1 MATTR
6 EQSEAYS
13 YANRRMSTSLL
24 RGTDE
29 ARFDP
34 RRRLNRGLGA
44 GIAIGVLIMAVF
56 GIVGWL
62 GGGRGPGLP
71 NDGAVV
77 VGESS
82 FVVVDGVVHPA
93 LNHASALLASDGEG
107 DATEVREGT
116 LNDAPRGPRVG
127 IPDAPDALPDA
138 DDLLDDTW
146 TLCATPAENVV
157 EPTDTALYVSVP
169 GVPTGDAESGGETLL
184 VQTED
189 DRLWLLTEGRRY
201 LIDSTV
207 QVRLELR
214 QEPVRLP
221 SQIIAT
227 VPEGPKIEVPGL
239 GSGIGDRPS
248 VELPLEEMRVG
259 DVVHTYEDG
268 AARQHYLVRPD
279 GLLPITPLV
288 YALLSYEDTTG
299 GHRISLAQAEDAP
312 EAGGEIGDEAWPEE
326 VPVAADPERAQPVCI
341 STPPGSE
348 PGDTPWQATVHLPQT
363 MPAPEDA
370 QAITAADFGKL
381 GLLDAIYMPP
391 GSGAV
396 VRAVA
401 SGGRGG
407 TYTLITD
414 SGTAFEFISSDA
426 VLRLGYDPTVA
437 PAMPTAYV
445 NLLPTGPKLDPAE
458 AVKEQPGESQ

>member
-6 EQSEAYS
+6 EQSEAYG

-44 GIAIGVLIMAVF
+44 GIAIGVVIMAVF

-62 GGGRGPGLP
+62 GGGRGPALP
-71 NDGAVV
+71 PNGAVA
-77 VGESS
+77 VGNSS
-82 FVVVDGVVHPA
+82 YVVVDGVVHPA

-107 DATEVREGT
+107 DVTEVREGT
-116 LNDAPRGPRVG
+116 LDDAPRGPRVG

-146 TLCATPAENVV
+146 TLCATPAENVF

-201 LIDSTV
+201 LIDATV
-207 QVRLELR
+207 QVRLELP
-214 QEPVRLP
+214 QDPVRLP

-227 VPEGPKIEVPGL
+227 VPEGPRIEVPDA
-239 GSGIGDRPS
+239 GSGIGDEPS
-248 VELPLEEMRVG
+248 ADLPFDDARVG

-279 GLLPITPLV
+279 GLLPITELV
-288 YALLSYEDTTG
+288 YTLLSYEKGTDN
-299 GHRISLAQAEDAP
+299 HRIELAQADEEP
-312 EAGGEIGDEAWPEE
+312 EADGEVGDKAWPEAM
-326 VPVAADPERAQPVCI
+326 PTAADPERGQPVCV

-363 MPAPEDA
+363 MPAPEGA
-370 QAITAADFGKL
+370 RAIYAADFGKL
-381 GLLDAIYMPP
+381 GLLDEIYLPP

-396 VRAVA
+396 VRAVT
-401 SGGRGG
+401 SGGMGG

-414 SGTAFEFISSDA
+414 SGTAFEFVSSDA
-426 VLRLGYDPTVA
+426 VLRLGYDPVVA

-445 NLLPTGPKLDPAE
+445 SLLPTGPKLDPAE
-458 AVKEQPGESQ
+458 AVKEQPGERE